1 VRYALLSALNLAV
14 LLIAAPAFARVPAD
28 VPVPKGRP
36 GDHVAASE
44 PAKPTPGRHPS
55 LTDIP
60 DMSKAVPASQIGKLP
75 TTEERY
81 QALKTKVDAARPHV
95 EKARKTSEALKAET
109 AQLRRQLIET
119 ASRVQWLEQEKSRL
133 DIQIANLKAK
143 EKSLSASFAHDR
155 VAVSHL
161 LGLLERLQH
170 DMPPV
175 LALTADDA
183 LNASRSAMLLG
194 ASLPRVYG
202 QAAQLAKRLKAL
214 RRTRKELVA
223 RRIESARN
231 AVRLSAARAHLD
243 QLLATKEKEADSAAA
258 QYTKLAAKFSVI
270 ARQTKDLGQLLH
282 RVAALRAQ
290 NAGKSSVRSL
300 GGGWGGEARLTR
312 GSLRWPVAGRIR
324 RGGNTSVG
332 GARAP
337 GVTFLTVPGAQ
348 VVAPADAKILF
359 AGRYHMAGQVLILEM
374 AGGYDL
380 VLAGLGHVDVSMGDR
395 VLAGEPLG
403 TLPKSGGARTGREG
417 QLYFE
422 VRHDR
427 KGMSPAPWLETGLR
441 KAEKS

>member
-1 VRYALLSALNLAV
+1 V
-14 LLIAAPAFARVPAD
+14 AAPKPSPQPSRPAS
-28 VPVPKGRP
+28 
-36 GDHVAASE
+36 DH
-44 PAKPTPGRHPS
+44 RPS

-60 DMSKAVPASQIGKLP
+60 DMSKAVPASQIGKMP

-81 QALKTKVDAARPHV
+81 RVLKTKVDAARPHV
-95 EKARKTSEALKAET
+95 EKARKTSEALEAEA
-109 AQLRRQLIET
+109 AQLQRQLIET
-119 ASRVQWLEQEKSRL
+119 ASRVQWLEQEKSTL
-133 DIQIANLKAK
+133 DADIASLTVK
-143 EKSLSASFAHDR
+143 EKLLSASFAHDR

-202 QAAQLAKRLKAL
+202 QAARLAKRLKAL
-214 RRTRKELVA
+214 RRTRTELVA

-231 AVRLSAARAHLD
+231 AVQLSAARSRLD
-243 QLLATKEKEADSAAA
+243 QLLATKKKEADSAAA
-258 QYTKLAAKFSVI
+258 QYAKLAAKFSVI
-270 ARQTKDLGQLLH
+270 AGQAKDLGQLLH
-282 RVAALRAQ
+282 RVAALRAE
-290 NAGKSSVRSL
+290 NAGKPSVIPF
-300 GGGWGGEARLTR
+300 GGGKAGEARLTR
-312 GSLRWPVAGRIR
+312 GSLRWPVAGRTR
-324 RGGNTSVG
+324 PGGNASVG

-337 GVTFLTVPGAQ
+337 GVTFLTEPGAQ
-348 VVAPADAKILF
+348 VVAPADSKIIF

-380 VLAGLGHVDVSMGDR
+380 VLAGLGRVDVSVGDR

-403 TLPKSGGARTGREG
+403 TLPRRRGAWTGVEG

-422 VRHDR
+422 VRHKR

-441 KAEKS
+441 KAERS